1 MMLVL
6 LAWRLVDGQ
15 IGPCRGLC
23 QARMTDL
30 SLETAKGAMMKVNVE
45 VECTPEEA
53 RRFLGLPDVTRAN
66 DVYVDAIA
74 KAMQGMNSV
83 DQLQGFA
90 KQIAP
95 MGEMGLKLFQQF
107 VEQGAGAAMAGFKAG
122 TEKPKP

>member
-1 MMLVL
+1 
-6 LAWRLVDGQ
+6 
-15 IGPCRGLC
+15 
-23 QARMTDL
+23 
-30 SLETAKGAMMKVNVE
+30 MKVNVE
-45 VECTPEEA
+45 VECTPQEA

-95 MGEMGLKLFQQF
+95 MGEMGLKLFKQF

-122 TEKPKP
+122 ASGSDKPKT